1 MPKIDID
8 NYIEQSGMR
17 KARFGGYEPDDV
29 RQAMRE
35 LCADY
40 EQHLAA
46 AAAELRTVRQEN
58 DALRRH
64 AQTLVMQNQNLSAQ
78 NATLAGQVDKLQ
90 SYRTNL
96 ETQYS
101 TAKERNHSLTNQLD
115 VLRLKNSDLVREN
128 KELTEQCEEANSALR
143 VKGRAHDQA
152 RQQVIAD
159 RDKVIAEAE
168 GDAARI
174 RQQARDDADKILK
187 DTNLKAE
194 AIDQLAREQAIAQAR
209 KMVQSATDET
219 REIQNAHRLRLQD
232 LKSRITEMEKTRGE
246 MMDYLAKMIEELQKT
261 QDYASQ
267 SAPLVPHTEDLAEAD
282 AEPTLDL
289 SAGYD
294 GALSDSRTRPRAG
307 ETSSENG
314 AYDQTVSAGLDLEWT
329 IFEGFRIRTDYRR
342 LQELKAQGELE
353 TRIAIEDFVAS
364 LAAEYYNFVQQKI
377 RLKNFRYAVSLS
389 KERLRIVEA
398 RYRIGSFSRL
408 DLLQARVDFNADS
421 SQYITQ
427 QELVFASRIRL
438 NELMAVDSVDRHIL
452 VLDSLIRV
460 DETLDRRE
468 LEDQMLR
475 ANSSLLRS
483 AREQTLAELDLQTLR
498 SRNYPYL
505 KLGAGYGYSLNRYG
519 SGSTLQRRTL
529 GPDAG
534 LTLGMTIF
542 DGNRRC
548 EQRNARIEIDNARLR
563 TEQLELSLEAD
574 FSNFWQ
580 AYRNNLQLLN
590 LERQNLVT
598 AKDNHDIAMDRYI
611 QGDLSGFEVR
621 EAQKSLLDAEE
632 RILSAQYNTKLCE
645 ISLLQISGG
654 ILHYLD

>member
-1 MPKIDID
+1 
-8 NYIEQSGMR
+8 MR
-17 KARFGGYEPDDV
+17 RFLSLTW
-29 RQAMRE
+29 A
-35 LCADY
+35 LCG
-40 EQHLAA
+40 LS
-46 AAAELRTVRQEN
+46 V
-58 DALRRH
+58 
-64 AQTLVMQNQNLSAQ
+64 LSAQ
-78 NATLAGQVDKLQ
+78 TPYTLKSCLETGLERNYSIRIARNDERISSSNATRAAAG
-90 SYRTNL
+90 
-96 ETQYS
+96 
-101 TAKERNHSLTNQLD
+101 
-115 VLRLKNSDLVREN
+115 
-128 KELTEQCEEANSALR
+128 AL
-143 VKGRAHDQA
+143 
-152 RQQVIAD
+152 
-159 RDKVIAEAE
+159 
-168 GDAARI
+168 
-174 RQQARDDADKILK
+174 
-187 DTNLKAE
+187 
-194 AIDQLAREQAIAQAR
+194 
-209 KMVQSATDET
+209 
-219 REIQNAHRLRLQD
+219 
-232 LKSRITEMEKTRGE
+232 
-246 MMDYLAKMIEELQKT
+246 
-261 QDYASQ
+261 
-267 SAPLVPHTEDLAEAD
+267 
-282 AEPTLDL
+282 PTLDF

-389 KERLRIVEA
+389 KERLRIVDA

-468 LEDQMLR
+468 LERQMLR
-475 ANSSLLRS
+475 ANASLLRS

-519 SGSTLQRRTL
+519 SGSTL
-529 GPDAG
+529 
-534 LTLGMTIF
+534 
-542 DGNRRC
+542 
-548 EQRNARIEIDNARLR
+548 
-563 TEQLELSLEAD
+563 EAD

-580 AYRNNLQLLN
+580 AYRNNVELLK
-590 LERQNLVT
+590 LEEENLV
-598 AKDNHDIAMDRYI
+598 AANENYEIAMERYLL
-611 QGDLSGFEVR
+611 GDLSGIEMR

>member
-152 RQQVIAD
+152 RQQ
-159 RDKVIAEAE
+159 
-168 GDAARI
+168 
-174 RQQARDDADKILK
+174 ARDDADKILK

-282 AEPTLDL
+282 AEPKLDL
-289 SAGYD
+289 SANKVD
-294 GALSDSRTRPRAG
+294 AAASALRG
-307 ETSSENG
+307 SEPEPQPAPADPDTNRVV
-314 AYDQTVSAGLDLEWT
+314 APGLDDAEPRT
-329 IFEGFRIRTDYRR
+329 NTVITPSPDYFDTDPKEQPGDPHEEVEIPGAIFSYPILR
-342 LQELKAQGELE
+342 QQGEPILDEE
-353 TRIAIEDFVAS
+353 TPPQPVPHKPVMPSFTLADEDEPDDA
-364 LAAEYYNFVQQKI
+364 LPAPAAAPGKPQPK
-377 RLKNFRYAVSLS
+377 RRRKAV
-389 KERLRIVEA
+389 
-398 RYRIGSFSRL
+398 
-408 DLLQARVDFNADS
+408 
-421 SQYITQ
+421 
-427 QELVFASRIRL
+427 
-438 NELMAVDSVDRHIL
+438 MA
-452 VLDSLIRV
+452 
-460 DETLDRRE
+460 
-468 LEDQMLR
+468 LR
-475 ANSSLLRS
+475 A
-483 AREQTLAELDLQTLR
+483 
-498 SRNYPYL
+498 
-505 KLGAGYGYSLNRYG
+505 LNRKIG
-519 SGSTLQRRTL
+519 
-529 GPDAG
+529 
-534 LTLGMTIF
+534 
-542 DGNRRC
+542 
-548 EQRNARIEIDNARLR
+548 
-563 TEQLELSLEAD
+563 
-574 FSNFWQ
+574 
-580 AYRNNLQLLN
+580 
-590 LERQNLVT
+590 V
-598 AKDNHDIAMDRYI
+598 
-611 QGDLSGFEVR
+611 
-621 EAQKSLLDAEE
+621 
-632 RILSAQYNTKLCE
+632 
-645 ISLLQISGG
+645 
-654 ILHYLD
+654 

>member
-90 SYRTNL
+90 NYRTNL

-246 MMDYLAKMIEELQKT
+246 MMDYLAKMIEELQKA

-282 AEPTLDL
+282 AEPKLDL
-289 SAGYD
+289 SANKVD
-294 GALSDSRTRPRAG
+294 AAASALRG
-307 ETSSENG
+307 SEPEPEPQPAPADPDTNRVV
-314 AYDQTVSAGLDLEWT
+314 APGLDDAEPRT
-329 IFEGFRIRTDYRR
+329 NTVITPSPDYFDTDPKEQPGDPHEEVEIPGAIFSYPILR
-342 LQELKAQGELE
+342 QQGEPILDEE
-353 TRIAIEDFVAS
+353 TPPQPVPHKPVMPSITLADEDEPDDA
-364 LAAEYYNFVQQKI
+364 LPAPAAAPGKPQPK
-377 RLKNFRYAVSLS
+377 RRRKAV
-389 KERLRIVEA
+389 
-398 RYRIGSFSRL
+398 
-408 DLLQARVDFNADS
+408 
-421 SQYITQ
+421 
-427 QELVFASRIRL
+427 
-438 NELMAVDSVDRHIL
+438 MA
-452 VLDSLIRV
+452 
-460 DETLDRRE
+460 
-468 LEDQMLR
+468 LR
-475 ANSSLLRS
+475 A
-483 AREQTLAELDLQTLR
+483 
-498 SRNYPYL
+498 
-505 KLGAGYGYSLNRYG
+505 LNRKIG
-519 SGSTLQRRTL
+519 
-529 GPDAG
+529 
-534 LTLGMTIF
+534 
-542 DGNRRC
+542 
-548 EQRNARIEIDNARLR
+548 
-563 TEQLELSLEAD
+563 
-574 FSNFWQ
+574 
-580 AYRNNLQLLN
+580 
-590 LERQNLVT
+590 V
-598 AKDNHDIAMDRYI
+598 
-611 QGDLSGFEVR
+611 
-621 EAQKSLLDAEE
+621 
-632 RILSAQYNTKLCE
+632 
-645 ISLLQISGG
+645 
-654 ILHYLD
+654 

>member
-1 MPKIDID
+1 
-8 NYIEQSGMR
+8 MR
-17 KARFGGYEPDDV
+17 RFLSLTW
-29 RQAMRE
+29 A
-35 LCADY
+35 LCG
-40 EQHLAA
+40 LS
-46 AAAELRTVRQEN
+46 V
-58 DALRRH
+58 
-64 AQTLVMQNQNLSAQ
+64 LSAQ
-78 NATLAGQVDKLQ
+78 TPYTLKSCLETGLERNYSIRIARNDEQISSSNATRAAAG
-90 SYRTNL
+90 
-96 ETQYS
+96 
-101 TAKERNHSLTNQLD
+101 
-115 VLRLKNSDLVREN
+115 
-128 KELTEQCEEANSALR
+128 AL
-143 VKGRAHDQA
+143 
-152 RQQVIAD
+152 
-159 RDKVIAEAE
+159 
-168 GDAARI
+168 
-174 RQQARDDADKILK
+174 
-187 DTNLKAE
+187 
-194 AIDQLAREQAIAQAR
+194 
-209 KMVQSATDET
+209 
-219 REIQNAHRLRLQD
+219 
-232 LKSRITEMEKTRGE
+232 
-246 MMDYLAKMIEELQKT
+246 
-261 QDYASQ
+261 
-267 SAPLVPHTEDLAEAD
+267 
-282 AEPTLDL
+282 PTLDF

-314 AYDQTVSAGLDLEWT
+314 SYDQTVSAGLDLEWT

-468 LEDQMLR
+468 LERQMLR
-475 ANSSLLRS
+475 ANASLLRS

-542 DGNRRC
+542 DGNRRR

-580 AYRNNLQLLN
+580 AYRNNVELLK
-590 LERQNLVT
+590 LEEENLV
-598 AKDNHDIAMDRYI
+598 AANENYEIAMERYLL
-611 QGDLSGFEVR
+611 GDLSGIEMR